1 MPASVGSYIIGIV
14 CFWTGEILL
23 VIFTGGR
30 HKFLPWNETPE
41 PGTRV
46 LSPQGSE
53 WLGLIFWL
61 AILVII
67 VYLVSS

>member
-1 MPASVGSYIIGIV
+1 MPASVGSFIIGII

-30 HKFLPWNETPE
+30 HKFLPWNKSAE

-46 LSPQGSE
+46 LSAEGSS
-53 WLGLIFWL
+53 WVGGIFWVF
-61 AILVII
+61 ILGFMI
-67 VYLVSS
+67 YLVR